1 MHMHGLQRDQ
11 NLFRDEAVMRS
22 PFDTLFF
29 TAFELSADI
38 LGLRPPEVK
47 KKERKKK
54 EKRKAMAKA
63 ASKEMETV
71 QVQAQERGKE
81 EKEKE
86 AEAETKKRS
95 GKEKVQLK
103 QVRKMAA
110 LEYL

>member
-1 MHMHGLQRDQ
+1 MRMHGLQRDQ

-54 EKRKAMAKA
+54 EKRKATAKA
-63 ASKEMETV
+63 ASKEMETM
-71 QVQAQERGKE
+71 QVPAQEKGK

-86 AEAETKKRS
+86 AEAETEKRS

>member
-1 MHMHGLQRDQ
+1 MRMHGLQRDQ

-63 ASKEMETV
+63 ASKEMGTM
-71 QVQAQERGKE
+71 QVQAQEKGK

-86 AEAETKKRS
+86 AETEKRS